1 MCRDSY
7 LVPPSHS
14 SWGPYPVKC
23 RLHAAYGV
31 WEWKSQWRQKFHSIP
46 AFCQAT
52 KKAEEHESWDWWD
65 RDLGE
70 PGFTA
75 WVNEGEKNAGICPAT
90 RRCFSLNVL
99 SWPATFFLP
108 ENYSAFF
115 QTSLQSPNSCILS
128 FIVAE
133 CLPDSEKSLLPSGRR
148 CSITN
153 VSSWFSLHVGHVL
166 LIVLSPA
173 LGS

>member
-1 MCRDSY
+1 MRSLSCKVQTTCCLWCLRMEITVETKIS
-7 LVPPSHS
+7 
-14 SWGPYPVKC
+14 
-23 RLHAAYGV
+23 
-31 WEWKSQWRQKFHSIP
+31 FHSC
-46 AFCQAT
+46 FLSGHQKGRRT
-52 KKAEEHESWDWWD
+52 
-65 RDLGE
+65 RVLGLVRQG
-70 PGFTA
+70 PGGA
-75 WVNEGEKNAGICPAT
+75 WIYSLSEWGEKNAGICPAT

-115 QTSLQSPNSCILS
+115 QTSLQSANSCILS